1 MLEKTGPIEKIYEA
15 YTAIADDRIT
25 MHEDHAEV
33 FSSDRSKSYT
43 VSWKDNVYSSDDS
56 ATYWQG
62 YPGYPVIAVLM
73 LQGRLLYDEAIAS
86 QFKDINWNKLN
97 KEYKRDYTGAFEH
110 IVEERHL
117 DEETIKKEAE
127 TVYAQLKELD
137 ITLKKAGKKKKVG

>member
-43 VSWKDNVYSSDDS
+43 VSWKDNAYSSDDS

-73 LQGRLLYDEAIAS
+73 LQGRLLYDRLAV
-86 QFKDINWNKLN
+86 Q
-97 KEYKRDYTGAFEH
+97 
-110 IVEERHL
+110 RH
-117 DEETIKKEAE
+117 
-127 TVYAQLKELD
+127 QLEQTEQG
-137 ITLKKAGKKKKVG
+137 I